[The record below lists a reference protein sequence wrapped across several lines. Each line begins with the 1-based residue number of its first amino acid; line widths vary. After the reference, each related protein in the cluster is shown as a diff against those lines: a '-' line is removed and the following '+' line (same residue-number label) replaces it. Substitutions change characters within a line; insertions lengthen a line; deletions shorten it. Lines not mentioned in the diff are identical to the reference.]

1 MVFPYNKE
9 DNLSQVLKAN
19 RKYEK
24 SYKDIHISQTQ
35 GKTQVYPM
43 SLLVFSCILWPVTN
57 LSVLEYK

>member
-24 SYKDIHISQTQ
+24 SYKDLHISQTQ

-43 SLLVFSCILWPVTN
+43 SLLVFSCIL
-57 LSVLEYK
+57 